1 MRNHSPCSQTH
12 HSKIISVTCRTLTEC
27 FSMFSSCIF
36 FYIFLSSI
44 LLLKPVRQENIQ
56 YLETRWKFPEGK
68 EKSLLKPPKGQQ
80 KSGKAAKKS
89 FSVGLFLILKKNH
102 WKIQF
107 QSPRRHVGALCFCQ
121 VFLMPTF
128 EFQCHHL
135 TSCELLTTHRIAL
148 SFSSL
153 LCKMGTT
160 ITASDDNANIY

>member
-1 MRNHSPCSQTH
+1 MGNRQILKDCWTLSFMMRLDMNYFHMKKYLGEWRIYFSKIFFKPKDFYFSMRNHSPCSQTH
-12 HSKIISVTCRTLTEC
+12 HSKIISVMCRTLTEC
-27 FSMFSSCIF
+27 FSMFSSCMF

-89 FSVGLFLILKKNH
+89 FSVGLFLILKKNN

-107 QSPRRHVGALCFCQ
+107 
-121 VFLMPTF
+121 
-128 EFQCHHL
+128 
-135 TSCELLTTHRIAL
+135 
-148 SFSSL
+148 
-153 LCKMGTT
+153 
-160 ITASDDNANIY
+160 